1 MERKYAEFTKERT
14 CFNANYDTNIFNDG
28 VNNESRCA
36 S

>member
-14 CFNANYDTNIFNDG
+14 WFNANYDTNIFNDG